1 MNSRGLAPSMRFT
14 SAFWFEAGLVMRRV
28 AIGAA
33 ALALIATDN
42 GDVPPAVQARNT
54 HVVVGDGALA
64 HYDYPGL
71 VHLHTAYSDDA
82 TGTYE
87 SLAAAASAQG
97 IRFLIVTDHNTLKPI
112 EDNKPGWRD
121 GVLMMTGVESSRP
134 EGHLLA
140 LGVRTTVANA
150 DAPTEAF
157 LTDVARQGGQT
168 LLAHPTHRRWA
179 WKGPVDDR
187 VMGLEILD
195 LADQFYAA
203 PTVAKAAAVAALPFR
218 KIDAYLELDSRPDVA
233 LRLWDEIGA
242 RRRFVGVYAP
252 DLHQAMELS
261 DDLKIPFPP
270 AADIMRI
277 ARNHIVSDAPFS
289 GRADHDEG
297 LIRDALAE
305 GRLFVSLD
313 TLGDGTGFMFTA
325 KGASDTAWMGDEVR
339 AGSARTYH
347 VDLPEAAQRLGATA
361 RLYRDGRRVAQSRP
375 GDRSLTFSSADA
387 GVYRVEV
394 AATRTDLSGRRREII
409 WIYSNP
415 IYARA

>member
-1 MNSRGLAPSMRFT
+1 MAVGAIAVVLVATDRGPPTYPAQ
-14 SAFWFEAGLVMRRV
+14 
-28 AIGAA
+28 AA
-33 ALALIATDN
+33 ASPAMIGSGPLA
-42 GDVPPAVQARNT
+42 R
-54 HVVVGDGALA
+54 
-64 HYDYPGL
+64 YDYAGL
-71 VHLHTAYSDDA
+71 VHLHTDYSDDA

-87 SLAAAASAQG
+87 SLAAAASDQG
-97 IRFLIVTDHNTLKPI
+97 IRFLVVTDHNTLKAI
-112 EDNKPGWRD
+112 DDGQPGWRN

-140 LGVRTTVANA
+140 LGVRTTAENA
-150 DAPTEAF
+150 DTPTDVF
-157 LTDVARQGGQT
+157 LTDIGRQGGQT

-179 WKGPVDDR
+179 WEGPLDDR

-203 PTVAKAAAVAALPFR
+203 PTGAKVAAVAALPFR
-218 KIDAYLELDSRPDVA
+218 TMDAYLELDGRPDAA
-233 LRLWDEIGA
+233 LRMWDEIGA

-252 DLHQAMELS
+252 DLHQALELS
-261 DDLKIPFPP
+261 DTLKIPFPP

-277 ARNHIVSDAPFS
+277 ARNHIISAAPFT

-297 LIRDALAE
+297 LIRDAFAQ

-313 TLGDGTGFMFTA
+313 VLGDGTGFMFSTD
-325 KGASDTAWMGDEVR
+325 GPSDTIWMGEEVR
-339 AGSARTYH
+339 AGQMRTYR
-347 VDLPEAAQRLGATA
+347 VDLPEAAGRLGATT
-361 RLYRDGRRVAQSRP
+361 RLYRDGVLVAESRP
-375 GDRSLTFSSADA
+375 GDRTLSFASADA

-394 AATRTDLSGRRREII
+394 VTTRADLSGRKREIV